1 MQKIAKTNN
10 LLIKTGVRKMNII
23 KSLCL
28 LIAPLFLLSSTPA
41 FAYIEK
47 GTAVVRIMNKAAGK
61 AQVASIK
68 VGQTVQYDGLTIT
81 VRNCKQSDPFDAEN
95 FFGFLEIYTK
105 TDGRVFSGWMNRN
118 EPGLNPMQDDTYDVW
133 QEKCE

>member
-1 MQKIAKTNN
+1 MSIMK
-10 LLIKTGVRKMNII
+10 L
-23 KSLCL
+23 SCL
-28 LIAPLFLLSSTPA
+28 FIAPLFLLSTCPA

-47 GTAVVRIMNKAAGK
+47 NTAIVRIMNKAAGK
-61 AQVASIK
+61 AQSTTIK
-68 VGQTVQYDGLTIT
+68 IGQPVQYDGLTIL

-118 EPGLNPMQDDTYDVW
+118 EPGLNPLQDDTYDVW
-133 QEKCE
+133 LEKCE